1 MTQETVTYLTT
12 IGISAILAGLLTQSW
27 AAQGRSI
34 PMRHW
39 MWAAWIMVLT
49 NCLFAARPALPYWF
63 GRSVPTVLVTLAEGI
78 ILLGAAATAGRA
90 RPTAW
95 VGGATIAHAAA
106 VVFFLSLEQ
115 PSHWRLVANG
125 IVWASLAAAAFVVFR
140 RGPSYFWR
148 PAFSPANVLLL
159 HALFHVARVTLSVL
173 SALLGWE
180 GVANGLQLSGDLEA
194 SMFTVAIYVSILVAT
209 MRQHYEELASTRVE
223 MATLSGLLP
232 ICAWCKNVR
241 DDAGYWSEVEEYLGK
256 HMGKRITHGI
266 CSSCATTRLSD
277 VGADV
282 PPRDRPA
289 GTPRD
294 T

>member
-27 AAQGRSI
+27 AAQGRSA

-78 ILLGAAATAGRA
+78 ILFGAAATAGLP
-90 RPTAW
+90 RPMKW
-95 VGGATIAHAAA
+95 VMGATLAHAAA
-106 VVFFLSLEQ
+106 VAFFLTLEQ

-125 IVWASLAAAAFVVFR
+125 IVWAALAAAASAAFR

-159 HALFHVARVTLSVL
+159 HALFHVVRVSLGVL
-173 SALLGWE
+173 SELLVWE
-180 GVANGLQLSGDLEA
+180 GVADGLQLVGDLEA

-241 DDAGYWSEVEEYLGK
+241 DDAGYWGAVEEYLGRYT
-256 HMGKRITHGI
+256 GKRITHGI
-266 CSSCATTRLSD
+266 CTNCAATRLTND
-277 VGADV
+277 GGA
-282 PPRDRPA
+282 
-289 GTPRD
+289 
-294 T
+294 